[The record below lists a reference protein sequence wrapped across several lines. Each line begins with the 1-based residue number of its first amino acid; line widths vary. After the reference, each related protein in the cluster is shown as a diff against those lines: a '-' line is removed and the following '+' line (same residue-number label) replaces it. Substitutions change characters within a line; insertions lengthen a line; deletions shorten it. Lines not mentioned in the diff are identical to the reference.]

1 MNAIRLSEIGEP
13 TRLELVDL
21 DPPPPRAGQV
31 RLKVMAAGVNFAE
44 VLIRRGLYL
53 PMPAL
58 PLIPGTDAA
67 GVIDALGE
75 GVAGFTVGQRVVA
88 TVSQGA
94 YAQYVVA
101 PARAVIP
108 LPDDIDFDLAAG
120 LPVSGMT
127 AWHLTRTL
135 VELRPGL
142 TVLNYA
148 AAGSVGSLING
159 LAAARGT
166 TVIAMAGGPE
176 KCARALSLGATA
188 AIDYRA
194 ERDVPARVAELTGGR
209 GADVVYNSVM
219 GPTVVDDLRLLAP
232 FGRIFYFGAAAGMPN
247 AKHLLVGLMRRFV
260 DSPTITMYHLL
271 AHLRHDPAAHRTAW
285 PHLFAALR
293 AGEARL
299 PLHGVYPLA
308 EAARAHDDLEQR
320 RTMGKCV
327 LHPWPAEI
335 VQ

>member
-1 MNAIRLSEIGEP
+1 MKAIRLSEIGEP

-21 DPPPPRAGQV
+21 EPPAPRAGQV

-53 PMPAL
+53 PMPKL
-58 PLIPGTDAA
+58 PLIPGADAA

-75 GVAGFTVGQRVVA
+75 GVADFSPGQRVVA
-88 TVSQGA
+88 TVAQGA

-101 PARAVIP
+101 PTSSVVP

-159 LAAARGT
+159 LAAARGA
-166 TVIAMAGGPE
+166 TVIALAGGPE
-176 KCARALSLGATA
+176 KCARALSLGATQ
-188 AIDYRA
+188 AIDYLV

-209 GADVVYNSVM
+209 GADIVYNSVM
-219 GPTVVDDLRLLAP
+219 GPTVGDDLRLLAP
-232 FGRIFYFGAAAGMPN
+232 LGRIFYFGAAAGLPN
-247 AKHLLVGLMRRFV
+247 AKHLLVGLMRRFI
-260 DSPTITMYHLL
+260 DTPTITMYHLL
-271 AHLRHDPAAHRTAW
+271 THLRHDPAAHRAAW
-285 PHLFAALR
+285 PQLFAALR

-308 EAARAHDDLEQR
+308 DAARAHDDVEQR

-327 LHPWPAEI
+327 LHPWPA
-335 VQ
+335 

>member
-1 MNAIRLSEIGEP
+1 MNVIRLSEIGEP
-13 TRLELVDL
+13 TRLELIDL
-21 DPPPPRAGQV
+21 EPSRPRAGQV

-53 PMPAL
+53 PMPKL

-75 GVAGFTVGQRVVA
+75 GVADFAVGQRVVA
-88 TVSQGA
+88 TVPQGA

-101 PARAVIP
+101 PASAVVP

-159 LAAARGT
+159 LAAARGA
-166 TVIAMAGGPE
+166 TVIALAGGSE
-176 KCARALSLGATA
+176 KCARALSLGATE
-188 AIDYRA
+188 AIDYLV
-194 ERDVPARVAELTGGR
+194 ERDAPGRVAELTGGR
-209 GADVVYNSVM
+209 GADIVYNSVM
-219 GPTVVDDLRLLAP
+219 GPTVGDDLRMLAP
-232 FGRIFYFGAAAGMPN
+232 FGRIFYFGAAAGLPN

-260 DSPTITMYHLL
+260 DTPTITMYHLL
-271 AHLRHDPAAHRTAW
+271 AHLRHDPAVHRAAW
-285 PHLFAALR
+285 PQLFAALR

-308 EAARAHDDLEQR
+308 EAARAHEDVEQR

-327 LHPWPAEI
+327 LHPWTA
-335 VQ
+335 